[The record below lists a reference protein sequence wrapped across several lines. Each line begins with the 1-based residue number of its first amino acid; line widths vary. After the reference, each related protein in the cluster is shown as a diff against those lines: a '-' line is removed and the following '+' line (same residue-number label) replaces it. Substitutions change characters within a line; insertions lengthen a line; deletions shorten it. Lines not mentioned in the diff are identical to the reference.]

1 MQNQNNSKNTINSL
15 LFGRIVAISITVITI
30 ITFGLAIIAVPISG
44 ANCIRNCVEYPY
56 VNTAAQFPHDF
67 FWMPAAMILTFDYL
81 LFFITIHANASDDHK
96 IYSQVGLSL
105 AIISTTIIILDY
117 YIQFSVIPSSL
128 LNGETEGLAL
138 FIQYN
143 PHGIFIAMEEL
154 GYIIMS
160 LSFLA
165 VAPVF
170 TNITRKE
177 NIVHWINI
185 ISPISVIMSF
195 IIIYSKFGTDRQDSF
210 EIIAISINWLVFIIE
225 GILINR
231 IYTQRLHE
239 ITPSP

>member
-15 LFGRIVAISITVITI
+15 LFGRIVAISIAVITL
-30 ITFGLAIIAVPISG
+30 ITFGLSIIAIPISG
-44 ANCIRNCVEYPY
+44 TNCIHNCVAYPY
-56 VNTAAQFPHDF
+56 LNTSAQFPHDF
-67 FWMPAAMILTFDYL
+67 LWMPVAIILTLTYL
-81 LFFITIHANASDDHK
+81 LFFISIHANASEDNK

-105 AIISTTIIILDY
+105 AIISTTIIIVDY
-117 YIQFSVIPSSL
+117 YFQFTIIPSSL

-185 ISPISVIMSF
+185 ISPIILILSF
-195 IIIYSKFGTDRQDSF
+195 IIIYSKYGINRQYSF
-210 EIIAISINWLVFIIE
+210 EIVAISINWLVFIIE

-231 IYTQRLHE
+231 IYNQKLHE
-239 ITPSP
+239 ISPRA